1 MVSKKKKL
9 IYGRMKMNK
18 KGPEKKLS
26 KRAVL
31 YISNGIAFIII
42 AAEVIIQTITSTPY
56 DLVEYLSYMFIFL
69 ILSLVIYYLSVIS
82 EALDTNED
90 KNAQNRIQNKNNS
103 KRKK

>member
-1 MVSKKKKL
+1 
-9 IYGRMKMNK
+9 MNK

-56 DLVEYLSYMFIFL
+56 DIVEYLLYMFIFL

-103 KRKK
+103 KRKNK

>member
-1 MVSKKKKL
+1 
-9 IYGRMKMNK
+9 MNK

-56 DLVEYLSYMFIFL
+56 DIVEYLLYMFIFL

>member
-1 MVSKKKKL
+1 
-9 IYGRMKMNK
+9 MNK